1 MISASFCCNHAS
13 VSVRTLGSSVRRPV
27 LISLILSPLTHN
39 NTSCAAYTL
48 INDMM
53 SLLAGIA
60 KPLAYVSLPVFALH
74 TLSKSSPIARYYV
87 RLALY
92 LSTLGV
98 CSAWGVVCAVG
109 MSLIGRRLDV
119 FFVVAR
125 SFYALASR
133 AVDIKLVVEGAE
145 YLDTHP
151 AVLVGNHQS
160 MLDILY
166 LGRIFPRQASIIA
179 KKELQWSPL
188 LGQFM
193 SLSGVVWIDRGNNVK
208 AIRSL
213 AAAGETMRSK
223 NLSLWIFP
231 EGTRTLR
238 EHSDLLSFK
247 KGAFHIAVQAGVP
260 IVPVVCENYWRLY
273 RKGVFEGG
281 TLKLKVLPPVSTEG
295 LTSADVHELAERVHA
310 QMVAA
315 LREISVPA
323 VSPTEPA
330 DSKSPQTPLDNSE
343 QPAAD
348 TLPTQ
353 AGSVLPVELE
363 PAQPSESVSELDLS
377 TLSRSESRA
386 STQASEDTSPATSS
400 RRSDNGT
407 ETEEDDGMVLVGRPK

>member
-166 LGRIFPRQASIIA
+166 LGRY
-179 KKELQWSPL
+179 
-188 LGQFM
+188 
-193 SLSGVVWIDRGNNVK
+193 VV
-208 AIRSL
+208 
-213 AAAGETMRSK
+213 
-223 NLSLWIFP
+223 
-231 EGTRTLR
+231 
-238 EHSDLLSFK
+238 
-247 KGAFHIAVQAGVP
+247 
-260 IVPVVCENYWRLY
+260 
-273 RKGVFEGG
+273 
-281 TLKLKVLPPVSTEG
+281 
-295 LTSADVHELAERVHA
+295 
-310 QMVAA
+310 
-315 LREISVPA
+315 
-323 VSPTEPA
+323 
-330 DSKSPQTPLDNSE
+330 
-343 QPAAD
+343 
-348 TLPTQ
+348 
-353 AGSVLPVELE
+353 
-363 PAQPSESVSELDLS
+363 
-377 TLSRSESRA
+377 
-386 STQASEDTSPATSS
+386 
-400 RRSDNGT
+400 
-407 ETEEDDGMVLVGRPK
+407 

>member
-1 MISASFCCNHAS
+1 
-13 VSVRTLGSSVRRPV
+13 
-27 LISLILSPLTHN
+27 
-39 NTSCAAYTL
+39 
-48 INDMM
+48 MM